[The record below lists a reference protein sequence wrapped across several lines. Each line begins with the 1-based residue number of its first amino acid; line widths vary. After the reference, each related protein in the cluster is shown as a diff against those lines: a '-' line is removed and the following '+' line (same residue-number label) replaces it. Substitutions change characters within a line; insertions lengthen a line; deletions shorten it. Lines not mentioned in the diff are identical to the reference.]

1 MGLSPEPEPLSR
13 REFVRTTSALAASAL
28 AGGLAGSA
36 IAADAPSAPPST
48 TPATPAAQPFPHP
61 LLTPADEFSDVS
73 RGNPKPYT
81 LTGEALAQA
90 RLTAET
96 WRLEI
101 VADPFTSELV
111 KEPASLAKQLTLADG
126 TALDF
131 PTLMELGRKHRV
143 RFLKAVQCLNIA
155 APLGQG
161 LWEGVPLREV
171 LRLCGGMRNPR
182 RIYYWG
188 FHNND
193 PKQLFQS
200 SLSYTQAMETP
211 PGDLPPFLA
220 YKLNGEP
227 IPLKRGGP
235 VRLIVPWAH
244 GFKSIKWLQH
254 IAVTNDFKANDT
266 YANQN
271 NDPESYLKTAAYIDQ
286 APERFP
292 AGPPIFFTGLAIAGL
307 SGLKR
312 VESWLHHVEA
322 GAKPVVLDD
331 ETYRAASWTACEL
344 EAPPADWSRV
354 FPAGVSS
361 KDVLGFDPK
370 TGRPTTWP
378 MRYSMISWSTTRR
391 DLPPGKYEF
400 RARAVDLNDFAQP
413 EPRPIAKTGKN
424 AVEVARFEVM

>member
-1 MGLSPEPEPLSR
+1 MPMSPESEPLSR
-13 REFVRTTSALAASAL
+13 RAFVRNTSMAAASTL
-28 AGGLAGSA
+28 AGGIVSRPTT
-36 IAADAPSAPPST
+36 ADAAPPKT
-48 TPATPAAQPFPHP
+48 VPTPYPKP
-61 LLTPADEFSDVS
+61 LLTASDDYYDVS
-73 RGNPKPYT
+73 RGNPKPHS
-81 LTGEALAQA
+81 LVGEALVEA
-90 RLTAET
+90 RLTPES

-111 KEPASLAKQLTLADG
+111 KEPASLIKALTLDDG
-126 TALDF
+126 TALDL
-131 PTLMELGRKHRV
+131 PALIELGKKHSV
-143 RFLKAVQCLNIA
+143 RFLKAIQCLNIA

-171 LRLCGGMRNPR
+171 LRLCGTMKNVR

-188 FHNND
+188 YHNND
-193 PKQLFQS
+193 PKQVFQS
-200 SLSYTQAMETP
+200 SLSYTEAMETP

-220 YKLNGEP
+220 YRLNGKP

-244 GFKSIKWLQH
+244 GFKSIKWLQR

-271 NDPESYLKTAAYIDQ
+271 NDPESHLKTAAYIDG
-286 APERFP
+286 APDKYD
-292 AGPPIFFTGLAIAGL
+292 AGKPIFLSGLALAGL

-312 VESWLHHVEA
+312 VEHWLHRVEP
-322 GAKPVVLDD
+322 GAKPVVQDD
-331 ETYRAASWTACEL
+331 ETYRAARWTPCEL
-344 EAPPADWSRV
+344 EAPPTDWSRV
-354 FPAGVSS
+354 FPVGVSS

-370 TGRPTTWP
+370 TGQPTAWP
-378 MRYSMISWSTTRR
+378 LRYSMISWSMTLR

-413 EPRPIAKTGKN
+413 EPRPVQKTGKN
-424 AVEVARFEVM
+424 AVEVHRFKVS